1 VAGVARVIR
10 RSAWRPMPW
19 KNGLGVTHE
28 LLREGDGAPGFAL
41 RLSVAEVSA
50 DAPFSRFDGVDR
62 VLTLLEGAGL
72 RLRRDDGRVI
82 TLDRVGEPFAFAG
95 EDVWDC
101 ALLGGATLDFNV
113 MTDRAQ
119 WIATARRCEAGVV
132 EATYALALA
141 AGRIG
146 EEVVGAF
153 DLAALSGPVE
163 ATVATVAVTLWPR
176 DPSRR

>member
-1 VAGVARVIR
+1 MSGVVRVIR
-10 RSAWRPMPW
+10 RSTWRAMPW

-62 VLTLLEGAGL
+62 VLTLLAGSGL
-72 RLRRDDGRVI
+72 RLRRDDGLTV

-95 EDVWDC
+95 EDAWDC

-119 WIATARRCEAGVV
+119 RTATARRCEPGVL
-132 EATYALALA
+132 EATYALALSP
-141 AGRIG
+141 GRIG
-146 EEVVGAF
+146 DELVGAF

-163 ATVATVAVTLWPR
+163 ASVATVAVTLWPR
-176 DPSRR
+176 DPPRR